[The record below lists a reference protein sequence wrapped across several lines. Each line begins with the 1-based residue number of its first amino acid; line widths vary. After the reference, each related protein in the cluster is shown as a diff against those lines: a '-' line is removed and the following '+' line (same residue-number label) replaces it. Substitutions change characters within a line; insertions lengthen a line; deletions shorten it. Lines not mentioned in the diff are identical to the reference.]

1 MLIFYPNYYLVPV
14 TPVTFLYE
22 DEYRD
27 NTKYTF
33 KEILKRQRK
42 FTLEELSKYN
52 GIGGNPAY
60 VSVNGIVYDV
70 SSIQAWAGG
79 VHFGVSSGSD
89 ATENFSTC
97 HAASKILD
105 KLPKV
110 GIITG

>member
-22 DEYRD
+22 DEYID
-27 NTKYTF
+27 NTRYTF
-33 KEILKRQRK
+33 KKNLKRQRN

-60 VSVNGIVYDV
+60 VSVNGVVYDV
-70 SSIQAWAGG
+70 SSIQSWAGG
-79 VHFGVSSGSD
+79 AHFGVSAGID
-89 ATENFSTC
+89 ATKIFSTC

-110 GIITG
+110 GVITG